1 MTEAVKNAESSTAFG
16 RRWTARTF
24 GARWASQIGIT
35 FAFVLMWVAFIS
47 LAPTTFLHSPIYV
60 SFAQTT
66 PYFALPALLL
76 TMVIVSG
83 DIDLSFVSI
92 YGLAMVGF
100 VAVEK
105 TNGNVGLAVLA
116 AVLIGAL
123 AGLVNGVIVTGLGIP
138 ALVVTIGTQYLYR
151 GLTLALV
158 SGKSYAL
165 VEAQDSA
172 AYQLLDGRFLGIP
185 MQFVWLVLV
194 AVGTWLL
201 LYRHRLGHNGHVIGD
216 NRPAAELMGIPISR
230 TRIWLFVFVGMASA
244 LAGVMQSLQVSNFYP
259 QIGNAYLLPAL
270 AAVFVGGTSV
280 FGGRGTVWGTFIG
293 AFMIGGI
300 QAAIV
305 AMGVEA
311 YWIQVIYGGIILLA
325 VSIHAVLLSRFER

>member
-1 MTEAVKNAESSTAFG
+1 
-16 RRWTARTF
+16 
-24 GARWASQIGIT
+24 
-35 FAFVLMWVAFIS
+35 MWVAFIS

-172 AYQLLDGRFLGIP
+172 AYQLIDGRFLGIP

-305 AMGVEA
+305 AMGIEA

-325 VSIHAVLLSRFER
+325 VSIHAVLQSRFER